1 MVKHKSSGRMG
12 FRNFRDFNVSMLGK
26 QGWRIITNPNTL
38 VSRLYK
44 ARYFVDTDF
53 LNASRGHNPSFI
65 WRSILEARDLLK
77 EGIRWRVGSG
87 ETILIRD
94 QPWLLLEDNPYI
106 TINHQA
112 LENKTVASLL
122 RTDMKK
128 WDVDIVKDIF
138 NDRDQRC
145 ILIIPLV
152 ADNNADT
159 MYWRHEITG
168 IYSVKS
174 AYKHLQMQKGVWSV
188 EDKDSLWSLLWQI
201 KAPPKALN
209 LVWRALANCLPTL
222 VNYNINSDNI
232 IYETAMDFAEWLNH
246 VLKVSSKDHS
256 AEKVTLYWAI
266 WRARN
271 EFPNIEG
278 DGASTWIKPHTN
290 TVKVSVDAAIF
301 QERQETGV
309 GLIARDSTGS
319 LLQTKAVI
327 HTGQFAPILPEAMA
341 IKEALSW
348 IDEMHLGS
356 TIIESDCLVASQ
368 AIRYLS
374 RRQNSIMSN
383 YRLPSPMAANLIN
396 NFDEAYDDP
405 HVEEQLLDEDLS
417 RRQNFNMSNSR
428 LLSPVASNLI
438 NNFDEAY
445 DGTNVEEQIF
455 DEEAEYVDF
464 PGIDLWES

>member
-222 VNYNINSDNI
+222 VNYNINRKAAQD
-232 IYETAMDFAEWLNH
+232 WLYY
-246 VLKVSSKDHS
+246 VPLQ
-256 AEKVTLYWAI
+256 
-266 WRARN
+266 
-271 EFPNIEG
+271 PNIEG

-368 AIRYLS
+368 AIRCKMPMRSYFGQLHFGGG
-374 RRQNSIMSN
+374 IMKN
-383 YRLPSPMAANLIN
+383 KPW
-396 NFDEAYDDP
+396 
-405 HVEEQLLDEDLS
+405 HVFTIARGKEW
-417 RRQNFNMSNSR
+417 
-428 LLSPVASNLI
+428 
-438 NNFDEAY
+438 
-445 DGTNVEEQIF
+445 
-455 DEEAEYVDF
+455 AEYGEETEQTWIFSSRGLRARAVMLSGRAATCA
-464 PGIDLWES
+464 PAQLC